1 MTSRPEQE
9 LDVSRS
15 KFVTKRLLASRQVR
29 SDTPMDPD
37 LENVI
42 RQALAD
48 AEAAGKDYQGQT
60 EEAIRVVLQ
69 ARPDMTASE
78 ALTAVNLVRRS

>member
-15 KFVTKRLLASRQVR
+15 KFVTKRLLTSRQVR
-29 SDTPMDPD
+29 SHAPMDPG

-42 RQALAD
+42 GQALAD
-48 AEAAGKDYQGQT
+48 AMAAGRDHVAQT
-60 EEAIRVVLQ
+60 EHAVRTVLQ
-69 ARPDMTASE
+69 ARPDMIVSE
-78 ALTAVNLVRRS
+78 ALATVNLVRRS